1 MFGISFGQLFLVIGA
16 AGVLVKPKDLP
27 VIAKTAGRL
36 VGKAVGHVLLFRSQ
50 LQPII
55 QQSEATKVHKEL
67 RDAIAQYEVIRHEIR
82 NLGFLHPDPFMRRL
96 DIPESQQSTTGSDI
110 TDKTNEEN
118 AQTTTI
124 PQVLNRT
131 NSASSRLHGQ
141 ASSYAQLVQDLATK
155 SGTSSTRADG
165 TKPNIS
171 VDLDKEN
178 SASTLHSRAIAYA
191 KLAEALDNES
201 GPAIHETEVK
211 PNAKAGL
218 PNVLPV
224 CAETLGL
231 LPKRSEEING
241 SDIML
246 QAMLEEQVAHKAKDF
261 FSQPENQLPTQK

>member
-16 AGVLVKPKDLP
+16 AAVLVKPKDLP
-27 VIAKTAGRL
+27 VVAKTAGRL

-50 LQPII
+50 LQPFI

-82 NLGFLHPDPFMRRL
+82 NLGILHPDPFSRRL
-96 DIPESQQSTTGSDI
+96 DIPESQQSATGSDVA
-110 TDKTNEEN
+110 DKTNEEN
-118 AQTTTI
+118 AKPTTI
-124 PQVLNRT
+124 PQDLNRT
-131 NSASSRLHGQ
+131 NSASSRLHSQ

-155 SGTSSTRADG
+155 SETSGTQEDA

-171 VDLDKEN
+171 VDFDKEN
-178 SASTLHSRAIAYA
+178 SASTLHSQAVAYA

-201 GPAIHETEVK
+201 HPATHETEVK
-211 PNAKAGL
+211 PNAEGGL
-218 PNVLPV
+218 ANVLPV
-224 CAETLGL
+224 SAETLGL

-246 QAMLEEQVAHKAKDF
+246 EAMLEEQVAHKAKDF
-261 FSQPENQLPTQK
+261 FSQPENQLPTQ